1 MGMFRPIIIVSRG
14 GRETTVASLGEALA
28 VMQQLGWSE
37 HSDSASAQAYRLVS
51 EAIDGRCAPRRAF
64 GAFVAAARDLDIIR
78 DLPRSAA
85 WDEFEAGMDRGG
97 GK

>member
-14 GRETTVASLGEALA
+14 GRETIVTSLGDAVA
-28 VMQQLGWSE
+28 VMQKFGWAE
-37 HSDSASAQAYRLVS
+37 HGDSASARAYRLVS
-51 EAIDGRCAPRRAF
+51 EAIDGRCAPRKAF
-64 GAFVAAARDLDIIR
+64 NAFVDAARGLGIAK

-85 WDEFEAGMDRGG
+85 WDEFEAGINGSG